1 MSETFFSINDLVRRK
16 LQTGIVVIGLAL
28 CVASTLFLLLLG
40 DKVGFHILSTTG
52 NILTPSFS
60 DVFFNFIVFVGFL
73 TFLISAVIIAF
84 MVHIMM
90 AQRIRDIGL
99 MKAAG
104 CPNDL
109 VFGYFMNELVIVAF
123 AGCLLGVFFGLV
135 MDYVSTNLLI
145 NANSQPQSGA
155 VDFWLALLTF
165 LIYFVLSLI
174 IGAKPVLDTAKIE
187 PSKAL
192 SPAYIYGLA
201 KESDFKGSARAGF
214 VAKIAIRSL
223 FRRKSATSR
232 VILCL
237 TVVFL
242 LVTVTVAGGIIADQT
257 TGNWVERAVGRD
269 LVLVG
274 HRDMCDRYQLL
285 LSRFY
290 QPGTI
295 PDFNYTDTRYLI
307 PDDLLNQINLMPNVT
322 IDQRLVLEG
331 RIHEVWGYT
340 LDPKLGTTQIG
351 DSREGE
357 SLVVGFEPQK
367 TFSKWIVDGEPLGNE
382 ESDEAMIGDSLAQKM
397 FSVPLLQNLSYSG
410 QTLKVVGVCL
420 DPINNGNIT
429 YIPLRTLQ
437 SIAGINK
444 PNILLVRI
452 DPSADRLQVLN
463 AIKSKIKASS
473 PDFELSELNQELDKA
488 VGFLANI
495 WSMIMLLPSS
505 VSAAA
510 SLSLIG
516 YVVLSVDEQR
526 QEFGIL
532 RAIGTKPNTIVKIVS
547 TQNFLVLLSSY
558 AVGLCLGIIVTLLIL
573 IPEPLV
579 TDYTIME
586 IAGWLVA
593 VFVLIFVVALFPVL
607 RFAKK
612 PILEMMR
619 RP

>member
-1 MSETFFSINDLVRRK
+1 
-16 LQTGIVVIGLAL
+16 
-28 CVASTLFLLLLG
+28 
-40 DKVGFHILSTTG
+40 
-52 NILTPSFS
+52 
-60 DVFFNFIVFVGFL
+60 
-73 TFLISAVIIAF
+73 
-84 MVHIMM
+84 
-90 AQRIRDIGL
+90 
-99 MKAAG
+99 
-104 CPNDL
+104 
-109 VFGYFMNELVIVAF
+109 
-123 AGCLLGVFFGLV
+123 
-135 MDYVSTNLLI
+135 
-145 NANSQPQSGA
+145 
-155 VDFWLALLTF
+155 
-165 LIYFVLSLI
+165 
-174 IGAKPVLDTAKIE
+174 
-187 PSKAL
+187 
-192 SPAYIYGLA
+192 
-201 KESDFKGSARAGF
+201 
-214 VAKIAIRSL
+214 
-223 FRRKSATSR
+223 
-232 VILCL
+232 
-237 TVVFL
+237 
-242 LVTVTVAGGIIADQT
+242 
-257 TGNWVERAVGRD
+257 
-269 LVLVG
+269 
-274 HRDMCDRYQLL
+274 
-285 LSRFY
+285 
-290 QPGTI
+290 
-295 PDFNYTDTRYLI
+295 
-307 PDDLLNQINLMPNVT
+307 
-322 IDQRLVLEG
+322 
-331 RIHEVWGYT
+331 
-340 LDPKLGTTQIG
+340 
-351 DSREGE
+351 
-357 SLVVGFEPQK
+357 
-367 TFSKWIVDGEPLGNE
+367 
-382 ESDEAMIGDSLAQKM
+382 MIGDSLAQKM
-397 FSVPLLQNLSYSG
+397 FSAPLLQNLSYSG

-420 DPINNGNIT
+420 DPINNGNVT
-429 YIPLRTLQ
+429 YIPLRTLR

-495 WSMIMLLPSS
+495 WSMVMLIPSS

-510 SLSLIG
+510 SLCLIG